1 MKIINSISEL
11 QKLVAENKRQVKKVG
26 LVPTMGALH
35 DGHIA
40 LVERCVRENEIS
52 VASIFVNPTQFNDPS
67 DLMNYP
73 RTPDKDT
80 ELLRRIGCCYV
91 FKPSV
96 EEMYPEPD
104 THVFNFGTLDKVME
118 GKFRPGHFNG
128 VAQIVSKLFAAVLPD
143 RAYFGEKD
151 FQQIAIIR
159 EMVRQLKFP
168 VEIIACPIIREA
180 DGLAMSSRNQ
190 RLTIQEREKAP
201 KIAQLLNISRT
212 FAPEKSINETLEF
225 VKAGL
230 LSDTI
235 FRLDYF
241 EIVDGNTLQIVE
253 NWDESDY
260 IVGCIAV
267 FCGPIRLIDNIVY
280 KQHVD

>member
-11 QKLVAENKRQVKKVG
+11 QKLVAENKRQVKKIG

-35 DGHIA
+35 DGHRA
-40 LVERCVRENEIS
+40 LVERCVRENETS
-52 VASIFVNPTQFNDPS
+52 VVSIFVNPTQFNDPS
-67 DLMNYP
+67 DLINYP

-80 ELLRRIGCCYV
+80 ELLRKAGCCYV
-91 FKPSV
+91 FKPFV

-104 THVFNFGTLDKVME
+104 MRIFNFGTLDKVLE

-159 EMVRQLKFP
+159 EMVKQLKSP
-168 VEIIACPIIREA
+168 IEIIACPIIRET

-190 RLTIQEREKAP
+190 RLTVQEREKAP

-212 FAPEKSINETLEF
+212 FVAEKSISETLKF
-225 VKAGL
+225 VKTGII
-230 LSDTI
+230 SDTI

-241 EIVDGNTLQIVE
+241 EIVDGNTLQIVK
-253 NWDESDY
+253 NWNESDY

-267 FCGPIRLIDNIVY
+267 FCGSIRLIDNIVY